1 MILFQNGKKFQEF
14 KYNLEEDLESEI
26 VKNSKIFFGKDTIY
40 INAKRKIDSKAL
52 GGTIPDGFLFNFS
65 DKDEPEF
72 YVVEAELKSHDFFN
86 HIFPQITKF
95 FAFFKNRKSQAELVE
110 KIFSIISTSPEL
122 NNEFKE
128 FLGGTEIYKS
138 IKDIIENSQNILL
151 IIDDEKDELPEIMDT
166 YSDTWGKIVK
176 KLILKKFVNN
186 DEVIFTIEPDFENID
201 YPNVESVEK
210 IKKIEEIE
218 DVEYTEERHL
228 EGIKEE
234 IKDVYNEIKKELL
247 NINENLVFNPQ
258 KYYISIIHDKNI
270 AFFKIKKK
278 KVRLVILQPEDEV
291 RNKIETHNIKHLS
304 ESVQK
309 FWNGPSCEIII
320 ENGDNLDEIIS
331 LFRPV
336 ISDS

>member
-166 YSDTWGKIVK
+166 YSDTWGKMVK

-186 DEVIFTIEPDFENID
+186 NEVIFTIEPDFENID
-201 YPNVESVEK
+201 YPNIESVEK

>member
-110 KIFSIISTSPEL
+110 KIFAIISTSPEL